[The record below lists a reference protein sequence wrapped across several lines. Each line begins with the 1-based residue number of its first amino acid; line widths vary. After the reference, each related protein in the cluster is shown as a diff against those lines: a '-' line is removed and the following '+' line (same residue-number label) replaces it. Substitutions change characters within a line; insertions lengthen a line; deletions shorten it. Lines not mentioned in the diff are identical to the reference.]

1 MDLIQKTDNM
11 DYRKIIL
18 AALLAACSCSIREE
32 REGCPCILTITSD
45 RESVWH
51 YTIPPEESV
60 YRQGI
65 PYPVNLKIS
74 MGGYIAYDNPG
85 AFPSTQEEEK
95 IEIVKGQAL
104 VTYHTTL
111 VNAVENRDGI
121 TIAKGQ
127 QWDRLFIGRDK
138 VFCEGETARDTLH
151 FRKEHCIIWLH
162 MAGMP
167 AGDGCPFS
175 SLITGNVIGIEP
187 ETLSPVKG
195 EFQCIPER
203 LETFVFQAVVPRQT
217 DDSLSLELTDD
228 SGRTHTYDI
237 GKSIADAGYDWG
249 KEDLDN
255 LTLTV
260 EYGIPGI
267 SVTVLPWEEYPVPDM
282 TL

>member
-1 MDLIQKTDNM
+1 M

-85 AFPSTQEEEK
+85 AFPSTQKEEK

-127 QWDRLFIGRDK
+127 QWDRLFIGRDN
-138 VFCEGETARDTLH
+138 VFCEGETARDTLLFPDH
-151 FRKEHCIIWLH
+151 RERHRYRTRNAEPGQRRIPMH
-162 MAGMP
+162 SGE
-167 AGDGCPFS
+167 
-175 SLITGNVIGIEP
+175 TGNI
-187 ETLSPVKG
+187 
-195 EFQCIPER
+195 CIPGR
-203 LETFVFQAVVPRQT
+203 CSKT
-217 DDSLSLELTDD
+217 D
-228 SGRTHTYDI
+228 RRFA
-237 GKSIADAGYDWG
+237 IAGAH
-249 KEDLDN
+249 
-255 LTLTV
+255 
-260 EYGIPGI
+260 
-267 SVTVLPWEEYPVPDM
+267 
-282 TL
+282 